1 MRKIDPSWIL
11 QGSSR
16 GDIPNVTPPIL
27 LPHQNA
33 NQYIAALYYSNQ
45 ISAAAAGWRYFIC
58 WAGLVV
64 VVLLCIG

>member
-45 ISAAAAGWRYFIC
+45 ISLLLLDGGISFV
-58 WAGLVV
+58 GLG
-64 VVLLCIG
+64 CGGGS